1 MDLNGKKLRE
11 VIFENS
17 ILLFLIFTILPF
29 IILTYFVHPSWDDF
43 EYTGIAS
50 ENGLFQS
57 QYIWYVTWSGRY
69 FSQAFLSSINPLI
82 YGSIAGYKILSF
94 LMLIAFIFAVY
105 ITVEKI
111 SSGCLTLKQNLICT
125 LSFCYLFVYGL
136 PTAGLALYWMASSV
150 IYQLANI
157 LMVFL
162 AYFYI
167 GFLRG
172 ESVSRKNVIIISLL
186 IFAIIGCNEVS
197 MLMTVVFFTGSFL
210 YNSVVSKSIN
220 KNLLIFALVA
230 VVSFLIVYLAP
241 GNSYRL
247 STNPDS
253 HQLLFSIKNSL
264 IDLIKFIIYR
274 LYDLPLII
282 FTVLFISFYLKFVLN
297 KKPWTNTV
305 IINPYYSVGIYLLA
319 IFSGIFVSY
328 WSLGT
333 STPYRTL
340 NVIYFIFLAGWF
352 INIIIILNYINI
364 KKQLPENPIPG
375 YVLVLLTIAVF
386 ISFMKETN
394 SVKTAYKDLKNGTA
408 ARFNSELNERYDK
421 IRSSGEDTVI
431 IDSLTVIPDS
441 FSYFDIGDDPDN
453 KYNKLQA
460 RFFYKKAIIKK

>member
-1 MDLNGKKLRE
+1 MDLKVKKLTA
-11 VIFENS
+11 VLFENS
-17 ILLFLIFTILPF
+17 ILLFLIFAIIPF
-29 IILTYFVHPSWDDF
+29 ILLTYFIHPSWDDF
-43 EYTGIAS
+43 EYTGIATQ
-50 ENGLFQS
+50 NGFFQS

-69 FSQAFLSSINPLI
+69 FSQAFLSSVNPLI
-82 YGSIAGYKILSF
+82 YGCFAGYKILSF
-94 LMLIAFIFAVY
+94 VMLIAFILAVY
-105 ITVEKI
+105 ITVDKI
-111 SSGCLTLKQNLICT
+111 ASGCLTLKQKLICT

-136 PTAGLALYWMASSV
+136 PEAGLALYWMASSV

-172 ESVSRKNVIIISLL
+172 ESAKKRNVIIISLL

-197 MLMTVVFFTGSFL
+197 MLMTVVFFTGSFF
-210 YNSVVSKSIN
+210 YNSVVTKSIN
-220 KNLLIFALVA
+220 RNLLIFALVA
-230 VVSFLIVYLAP
+230 VVSFIIVYMAP

-253 HQLLFSIKNSL
+253 HQLLFSLKNS
-264 IDLIKFIIYR
+264 ITDLIKFIIYR

-305 IINPYYSVGIYLLA
+305 IINPFYSVGIYL
-319 IFSGIFVSY
+319 ISMFSGIFVSY

-352 INIIIILNYINI
+352 VNIIIILNYINI
-364 KKQLPENPIPG
+364 KKQLPEKPIPE
-375 YVLVLLTIAVF
+375 YVIVFLTLAIL

-408 ARFNSELNERYDK
+408 VKFNSELNERYDR
-421 IRSSGEDTVI
+421 IRSSAEDTVT

-441 FSYFDIGDDPDN
+441 FSYFDIGGDPDN

-460 RFFYKKAIIKK
+460 EFFNKKAIIRK